1 MILQLRCEL
10 HEDLLRRDRVAQLL
24 DHLLDLVVELGL
36 RADYVEAIDQ
46 LGHYLTRIVAIL
58 SRHHAHKQ
66 HNALNQT
73 RVLKVQVDDQAL
85 EDVLVLFNQ
94 IFAELLEELC
104 VPLDDSLL
112 FFSALSLHLVI
123 LFLEP
128 VEDILELILVSQY
141 LDDSPKESSIDV
153 LDQAFA
159 IDVIDLF

>member
-1 MILQLRCEL
+1 M
-10 HEDLLRRDRVAQLL
+10 
-24 DHLLDLVVELGL
+24 
-36 RADYVEAIDQ
+36 EAIDQ
-46 LGHYLTRIVAIL
+46 LGHYLSRIVAIL

-73 RVLKVQVDDQAL
+73 RVFKVQVDDKAL
-85 EDVLVLFNQ
+85 EDVLMLLNQ
-94 IFAELLEELC
+94 IFAELLEKLC

-128 VEDILELILVSQY
+128 VEDIFELILVSQY

-153 LDQAFA
+153 LDQALA
-159 IDVIDLF
+159 VNVINLLRVFQTQDRGDYVRKLFRVHLPEQLISRLVEIVRLVLS

>member
-1 MILQLRCEL
+1 M
-10 HEDLLRRDRVAQLL
+10 
-24 DHLLDLVVELGL
+24 
-36 RADYVEAIDQ
+36 EAIDQ

-58 SRHHAHKQ
+58 SRHHAHEQ
-66 HNALNQT
+66 HDALNQT

-85 EDVLVLFNQ
+85 EDILMLFNQ

-112 FFSALSLHLVI
+112 FFSALPLYLVI

-141 LDDSPKESSIDV
+141 LNDSPKESSVNI
-153 LDQAFA
+153 LDQALA
-159 IDVIDLF
+159 IDVINLLGVFQTQDRGDYVRKLFCIHLSEQLISRLVEIVRLVLS